1 MAGRSVGACVTF
13 VFILATLVL
22 MPDPAFAQSSLN
34 GGNTAWIITA
44 TALVLFMTLPGL
56 ALFYGGLVRSKNVL
70 SALMHCFAICSLMSV
85 LWLIVGYSIAFGD
98 GGAANG
104 WTGGFAKSFLAGVG
118 TGTLS
123 GDIPENVFFMF
134 QMTFAIITPGL
145 IVGAYVERIKFSAVL
160 WFSGLWL
167 LFVYAP
173 STHWIWGGG
182 FLSDFG
188 WMGES
193 FKGIGVMDFAG
204 GLVVHANAGIAALV
218 IAASLGSRI
227 GFPNELRPPHNPGL
241 VMIGAAMLWVGWYG
255 FNAGS
260 ALAANGNAGMA
271 MTVTHISASAAC
283 LTWVAIEWVKF
294 GKPSL
299 VGIATG
305 AIAGLATITPGSGFV
320 GPVAGL
326 VYGVVAA
333 FVCYFAI
340 GIVKRMW
347 KIDDSL
353 DVFAVH
359 GVGGMLG
366 ILLTSFFADPS
377 LGGLGLAEGSS
388 MGKAFAVQAVAT
400 VITVVWAGI
409 ASYVI
414 VKVVTATVG
423 LRVTPEDEVEGLD
436 VTTHGERSYDL

>member
-1 MAGRSVGACVTF
+1 MRTALGAGRG
-13 VFILATLVL
+13 
-22 MPDPAFAQSSLN
+22 
-34 GGNTAWIITA
+34 
-44 TALVLFMTLPGL
+44 
-56 ALFYGGLVRSKNVL
+56 
-70 SALMHCFAICSLMSV
+70 
-85 LWLIVGYSIAFGD
+85 
-98 GGAANG
+98 
-104 WTGGFAKSFLAGVG
+104 
-118 TGTLS
+118 
-123 GDIPENVFFMF
+123 
-134 QMTFAIITPGL
+134 
-145 IVGAYVERIKFSAVL
+145 RIRRQ
-160 WFSGLWL
+160 L
-167 LFVYAP
+167 L
-173 STHWIWGGG
+173 T
-182 FLSDFG
+182 
-188 WMGES
+188 ES
-193 FKGIGVMDFAG
+193 
-204 GLVVHANAGIAALV
+204 
-218 IAASLGSRI
+218 
-227 GFPNELRPPHNPGL
+227 
-241 VMIGAAMLWVGWYG
+241 
-255 FNAGS
+255 
-260 ALAANGNAGMA
+260 
-271 MTVTHISASAAC
+271 
-283 LTWVAIEWVKF
+283 
-294 GKPSL
+294 
-299 VGIATG
+299 
-305 AIAGLATITPGSGFV
+305 
-320 GPVAGL
+320 L